1 MRRSVFVAPV
11 IAFGLAAHALA
22 QDASERLVEVSS
34 IGTSRS
40 GRTLQLLRLAHPEPD
55 ALGRTPDQRPALLI
69 VAGLEGRHEIGPRV
83 SRSLVDRLV
92 TNHADLLRERTVYI
106 IPDLNPDNAAFF
118 ARAGTPKSDFA
129 RTIVEYDADRDG
141 RVNEDPGDDLN
152 ADGLITMMRVEH
164 PAPATGLTAD
174 LIPDPD
180 DPRIMRKP
188 DPAKGEAPTHALLV
202 EGIDADA
209 DGRFN
214 EDGPHGSAG
223 GGVDL
228 NMNFPALWPEHADGA
243 GPYSLSEPESLAL
256 VRWMLAR
263 DNIVCVLVFG
273 PHDNL
278 LNIPEAGRNAPDG
291 REPLGIES
299 DDKPYYEEIARIF
312 KDTTGMTGAPK
323 GPDTAGS
330 FHQWA
335 YAHFGTYAFTTPVW
349 VRPDL
354 VKPKEA
360 DKPADANAD
369 AEKPAAAD
377 EPPESPADAIRREF
391 QAAGAPQFVIDFMVA
406 TPEERAELM
415 AQAQDRTP
423 EEQRERMAA
432 VMALPEELRAKVMAA
447 AQGQEVQPSAPAR
460 TGGRQ
465 QGARPAQGGQGA
477 PGASARARESDDA
490 KWLKYSDE
498 QRDREGFVDWQP
510 FDHPQLGPVEIGGF
524 VPGFRTN
531 PPESEWTRLADEQTA
546 FAAALLGKLPDLTV
560 ELHAVERLSTGLW
573 RITVRGVN
581 AGYFPTASAIARKA
595 RRLAPVVLD
604 LRVEPDALVAG
615 QRIARWDSIDGSGGV
630 AYAEWT
636 VAAPDGSAIS
646 LEVRSAALGN
656 RTLTIN
662 LTEEQR

>member
-1 MRRSVFVAPV
+1 MRRSVFVASV
-11 IAFGLAAHALA
+11 VASGLAAVALA
-22 QDASERLVEVSS
+22 QDATERLVEVSS

-40 GRTLQLLRLAHPEPD
+40 GRTLQLFRLGHPEPD
-55 ALGRTPDQRPALLI
+55 ALGRTPDERPALLV
-69 VAGLEGRHEIGPRV
+69 VAGLDGRHEIGPRV
-83 SRSLVDRLV
+83 ARSLVDRLV
-92 TNHADLLRERTVYI
+92 TKHADLLGERTVYI

-118 ARAGTPKSDFA
+118 TRAGTPKSDFG
-129 RTIVEYDADRDG
+129 RTIVAYDADRDG
-141 RVNEDPGDDLN
+141 RVNEDAGDDLN
-152 ADGLITMMRVEH
+152 ADGLITMMRIKH
-164 PAPATGLTAD
+164 PSPATGLTAD
-174 LIPDPD
+174 LVPDAD

-188 DPAKGEAPTHALLV
+188 DPAKGEAATHAVLI
-202 EGIDADA
+202 EGIDADG

-228 NMNFPALWPEHADGA
+228 NMNFPALWPEHTDGA

-256 VRWMLAR
+256 VRWMLSR

-278 LNIPEAGRNAPDG
+278 LNIPEAGRNASDG

-299 DDKPYYEEIARIF
+299 DDKPYYEEIARVF

-323 GPDTAGS
+323 GPDVAGS

-335 YAHFGTYAFTTPVW
+335 YAHFGVPAFTTPVW

-354 VKPKEA
+354 VKAKEG
-360 DKPADANAD
+360 DKPADTDAD
-369 AEKPAAAD
+369 AEKHAAD
-377 EPPESPADAIRREF
+377 EQPAESPADAIRREF
-391 QAAGAPQFVIDFMVA
+391 QAAGAPQFIIDFMVA
-406 TPEERAELM
+406 TPEERAELL

-447 AQGQEVQPSAPAR
+447 AQGQQVQPSAPLRA
-460 TGGRQ
+460 GGRQ
-465 QGARPAQGGQGA
+465 QGARPAQGA
-477 PGASARARESDDA
+477 ASRARESDDA
-490 KWLKYSDE
+490 KWLAYSDQ
-498 QRDREGFVDWQP
+498 QRNREGFIDWQP
-510 FDHPQLGPVEIGGF
+510 FDHPQLGPVEVGGF

-546 FAAALLGKLPDLTV
+546 FAAALLAKLPDLTV
-560 ELHAVERLSTGLW
+560 EVHAVERLSTGLW
-573 RITVRGVN
+573 RISVRGVN

-595 RRLAPVVLD
+595 RRLPPVVLD
-604 LRVEPDALVAG
+604 LGVEPDAVVAG

-636 VAAPDGSAIS
+636 VAAPDGSTIT
-646 LEVRSAALGN
+646 LHVRSTVFGN
-656 RTLTIN
+656 RSLTIN
-662 LTEEQR
+662 LTEDQR